1 MPDEKSFHMTPD
13 EFRRHGHAVVDWIA
27 DYHSRIESFPV
38 LSQVKPG
45 EIRASLPANPPAQG
59 EPFEA
64 LLKDVEK
71 LILPGITHW
80 QSPNFFAYFPSNGS
94 GPGILGD
101 LLSSGLGV
109 QGMLWSTSPA
119 CTELETH
126 VLDWLV
132 PMLGLPEKFLS
143 SSTGGGVIQDTASSA
158 VLCALLAARERAT
171 NYASNQKGCDGRVVA
186 YASTQTHSAIQKAA
200 MIAGIGVSNLRVIE
214 VDENF
219 AMRPDALARQIEAD
233 KHAGLVPCLV
243 CATVGTTS
251 SNAMDPIP
259 EIAQI
264 CGKHNLWLHVDA
276 AMSGTAALCPEFR
289 HLQNGV
295 ELADSY
301 NFNPHKWMFTT
312 FDCDCFWVADRKAL
326 IRTLSILPEFLR
338 NQATESGAVI
348 DYRDWHIQLGRRF
361 RSLKLWFVI
370 RHYGVEGLQHHIRRH
385 VQLAQQFAEWVR
397 NDARFELAAPV
408 PLNLV
413 CFRHKSGDAAN
424 QTIMERLNRSG
435 DLFLTHTKLNG
446 KFTLRLLRGTDQ
458 HGGAARGAGL
468 EADSRRS
475 GEGNGRGVTRKRSLR
490 GLRSLGKEVGLALF
504 GGGEQL
510 VELRRAFQLREPGIS
525 LHRGVGAIVACDG
538 APEQPLGDIVLP
550 TEGISG
556 CEQIPVLGVRIG
568 QRFRRKLPGEVVHLG
583 GWRVVDTS
591 PDQRTAEVIGQVRR
605 RFPSLLQVPRTNEM
619 AHEVAR
625 HPNGS
630 SIELEKI
637 HRPGVVTHFVEGERT
652 RAESIVPRIQ

>member
-1 MPDEKSFHMTPD
+1 MSDEKSFHMTPD
-13 EFRRHGHAVVDWIA
+13 EFRHYGHAVIDWIA
-27 DYHSRIESFPV
+27 DYHSRVESIPV

-45 EIRASLPANPPAQG
+45 EIRASLPAHPPAQG

-80 QSPNFFAYFPSNGS
+80 QSPNFFAYFPCNAS

-132 PMLGLPEKFLS
+132 TMLGLPEKFLS

-158 VLCALLAARERAT
+158 ALCALLAARERAT
-171 NYASNQKGCDGRVVA
+171 DYSSNQKGCDGRIVA
-186 YASTQTHSAIQKAA
+186 YVSTQTHSSLQKAA
-200 MIAGIGVSNLRVIE
+200 MISGLGVSNLRTIE

-219 AMRPDALARQIEAD
+219 AMRPEALARQIETD
-233 KHAGLVPCLV
+233 KQAGLLPCFV

-259 EIAQI
+259 EIAAI
-264 CGKHNLWLHVDA
+264 CREHNLWLHVDA

-301 NFNPHKWMFTT
+301 SFNPHKWMFTN
-312 FDCDCFWVADRKAL
+312 FDCNCFWVADRKAL
-326 IRTLSILPEFLR
+326 IRTLGILPEYLR

-370 RHYGVEGLQHHIRRH
+370 RHYGIEGLRYHIREH
-385 VQLAQQFAEWVR
+385 VRLAQEFAGWVR
-397 NDARFELAAPV
+397 NDVDARFELAAPV

-413 CFRHKSGDAAN
+413 CFRHKSGDEAT
-424 QTIMERLNRSG
+424 QTVMDRLNRSG

-446 KFTLRLLRGTDQ
+446 KLTLRLC
-458 HGGAARGAGL
+458 
-468 EADSRRS
+468 
-475 GEGNGRGVTRKRSLR
+475 
-490 GLRSLGKEVGLALF
+490 VG
-504 GGGEQL
+504 Q
-510 VELRRAFQLREPGIS
+510 
-525 LHRGVGAIVACDG
+525 
-538 APEQPLGDIVLP
+538 
-550 TEGISG
+550 
-556 CEQIPVLGVRIG
+556 
-568 QRFRRKLPGEVVHLG
+568 
-583 GWRVVDTS
+583 
-591 PDQRTAEVIGQVRR
+591 
-605 RFPSLLQVPRTNEM
+605 TNTQ
-619 AHEVAR
+619 AR
-625 HPNGS
+625 HV
-630 SIELEKI
+630 EKAWKRI
-637 HRPGVVTHFVEGERT
+637 CEEAERLT
-652 RAESIVPRIQ
+652 VR